1 MLPRTLTSKSA
12 IKRNQIFEHMGM
24 LLVLT
29 QQAEVL
35 IRATLRRACGATDA
49 FADLDAGDRRTMG
62 ALIHELERKVR
73 LHHYFAE
80 DLWILLR
87 QRNDFIH
94 HLALKEWFA
103 PDDTTGLYRALAWM
117 SHYQQ
122 RLFEITTVL
131 LAYTEALPVDELKED
146 LRSVHAT
153 IGYPPVGELIAQ
165 KT

>member
-1 MLPRTLTSKSA
+1 
-12 IKRNQIFEHMGM
+12 M

-29 QQAEVL
+29 QQAEALV
-35 IRATLRRACGATDA
+35 RAALRRACGASNA

-73 LHHYFAE
+73 LHQYFAE
-80 DLWILLR
+80 DLQILLR
-87 QRNDFIH
+87 QRNEFIH
-94 HLALKEWFA
+94 HLALKEWF
-103 PDDTTGLYRALAWM
+103 DLDHTTGRYRALAWM

-131 LAYTEALPVDELKED
+131 LAYTDALPPDELEED
-146 LRSVHAT
+146 LRSVHET
-153 IGYPPVGELIAQ
+153 IGYPSVRELMAQ